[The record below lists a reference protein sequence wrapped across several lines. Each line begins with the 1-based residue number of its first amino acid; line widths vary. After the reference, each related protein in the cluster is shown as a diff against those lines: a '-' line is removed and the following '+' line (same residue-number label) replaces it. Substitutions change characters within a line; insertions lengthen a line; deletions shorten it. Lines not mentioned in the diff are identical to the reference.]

1 MAVKNTFFMV
11 SLILVAACLGGC
23 SKSKSAKDT
32 PKADQSVP
40 VQTASFAQN
49 SGQTGG
55 PSANRFQ
62 QSFTEATLQ
71 DPPPPGELLPPET
84 TIAGKSVGK
93 MFEAIK
99 GRNGVGGL
107 WDKIALTTPDGKL
120 KHITAKLITD
130 LGPITIELWPDVAPN
145 HVRNFIAL
153 ASVGY
158 YNGLGFDMA
167 VHQKAQENDTDPVY
181 NRATGKVDLI
191 PVATHLDY
199 LEAGCPLGTGEP
211 GYGNIGY
218 WLKPELSDKVHQAGT
233 IGAIHGESLESAA
246 AKFYITLGPA
256 PWLDGNWTVFGKVI
270 RGLDVAR
277 TIFQRPVDAD
287 FSLKDRVLIREV
299 TIQSE

>member
-1 MAVKNTFFMV
+1 MKPFLSTLPFFM
-11 SLILVAACLGGC
+11 IITCLGGC
-23 SKSKSAKDT
+23 SKSKSGKDT
-32 PKADQSVP
+32 PKADVAVP
-40 VQTASFAQN
+40 IRTTSFAQN
-49 SGQTGG
+49 SGTHKGAS
-55 PSANRFQ
+55 PANRFQ
-62 QSFTEATLQ
+62 QPFLEATLE

-99 GRNGVGGL
+99 GHNGIGGL
-107 WDKIALTTPDGKL
+107 WERITLTTADGKP
-120 KHITAKLITD
+120 KQITAKVITD
-130 LGPITIELWPDVAPN
+130 LGTITIELWPEVAPN

-153 ASVGY
+153 ATVGY
-158 YNGLGFDMA
+158 YNGLGFDQA
-167 VHQKAQENDTDPVY
+167 VHQKVEGSGNVF
-181 NRATGKVDLI
+181 
-191 PVATHLDY
+191 LDY

-218 WLKPELSDKVHQAGT
+218 WLKPEFSDRIHEAGT
-233 IGAIHGESLESAA
+233 IGASHGESLESAA

-277 TIFQRPVDAD
+277 TIFQRPVEAD

-299 TIQSE
+299 TIQSQ

>member
-1 MAVKNTFFMV
+1 VALKNTPFML
-11 SLILVAACLGGC
+11 SLIVVTACLGGC
-23 SKSKSAKDT
+23 NKSKSAKDT

-49 SGQTGG
+49 SDQTGG

-84 TIAGKSVGK
+84 TVAGKSVGK

-130 LGPITIELWPDVAPN
+130 LGPITIELWPEVAPN

-167 VHQKAQENDTDPVY
+167 VHQKVEESDNTF
-181 NRATGKVDLI
+181 
-191 PVATHLDY
+191 LDY

-218 WLKPELSDKVHQAGT
+218 WLKPELNDKVHEAGT